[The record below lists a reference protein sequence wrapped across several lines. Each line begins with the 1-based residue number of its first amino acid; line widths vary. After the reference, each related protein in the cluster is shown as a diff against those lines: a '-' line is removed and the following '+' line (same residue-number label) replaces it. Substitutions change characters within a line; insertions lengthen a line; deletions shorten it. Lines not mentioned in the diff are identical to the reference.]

1 MTKNDWTI
9 ERKTYAQKQ
18 GYGKKEKIVEVTR
31 YHVTVPTY
39 EGTKECAV
47 ETLDEACDIIKQFI
61 EGFNEIKKAK
71 KEYDEFCTNNKW
83 TRYGT

>member
-1 MTKNDWTI
+1 M
-9 ERKTYAQKQ
+9 
-18 GYGKKEKIVEVTR
+18 
-31 YHVTVPTY
+31 PTY